1 MGARM
6 ASINGHG
13 PKRAILYARVSTDEQ
28 ARSGYSLAQQIEALR
43 EYAGREGYEV
53 AEEVLDPGQSGASL
67 ERPGMDRVRDMVA
80 TGSVSVVFAQDRD
93 RFAREPAYLF
103 LLKREF
109 EEHGTKL
116 RALSDRGD
124 DSPEGELMNGIF
136 DQFAKFERAK
146 IAERA
151 RRGLRRKANEG
162 YINLSTP
169 NYGFRHNEGRN
180 ELLVYEPEM
189 LVVKKI
195 FHLAA
200 GGWGMM
206 KIHSHLYAQGIPSP
220 KGAPVWDR
228 RVVHDLVM
236 NDVYRPH
243 TFTEIA
249 ALVAPEVAAR
259 LDPNKE
265 YGISWYGQ
273 RKVTVRTVSEPDG
286 RGGRRY
292 RKRKSVQWRPK
303 EEWVAIPVPAY
314 LPRVLVDQARAAMEA
329 SKGSERKH
337 LARGWELRGVMRCPC
352 GHKMSTQSNKP
363 EGKSTYHYYVCRR
376 RRTIGKKSPC
386 SQKSLKATEVETTV
400 WRFVSDLLKE
410 PERIRAGMNTLI
422 EQERA
427 EWARDPAAETKVWAD
442 KVEECD
448 RLRSAYQDQQAA
460 GLMTLDELSSKL
472 EDLETARRRAHS
484 ELEALEAREKRA
496 AKLEE
501 DRDALLASMAETMP
515 EDLDNLTP
523 EEKNKVYRILRLEV
537 TPASEGY
544 QVSGALSTPCA
555 LPGGHLMKTPG

>member
-1 MGARM
+1 M
-6 ASINGHG
+6 I
-13 PKRAILYARVSTDEQ
+13 
-28 ARSGYSLAQQIEALR
+28 
-43 EYAGREGYEV
+43 
-53 AEEVLDPGQSGASL
+53 EEVQDPGQSGASL

-116 RALSDRGD
+116 RALNDRGD

-146 IAERA
+146 IAERV

-162 YINLSTP
+162 YVNLSTP
-169 NYGFRHNEGRN
+169 NYGFRHNERRDG
-180 ELLVYEPEM
+180 LVIHEPEM

-200 GGWGMM
+200 EGCGMV
-206 KIHSHLYAQGIPSP
+206 KILSHLYAQGIPSP

-243 TFTEIA
+243 TFTEVA

-259 LDPNKE
+259 LDPDKE

-286 RGGRRY
+286 YGGRRY

-303 EEWVAIPVPAY
+303 EERVAIPVPAY
-314 LPRVLVDQARAAMEA
+314 LPRVLVDRARAAMDA

-337 LARGWELRGVMRCPC
+337 LARGWELRGVVRCPC
-352 GHKMSTQSNKP
+352 GCKMSTQSNKP
-363 EGKSTYHYYVCRR
+363 EGESTYHYYVCRR
-376 RRTIGKKSPC
+376 RRMLGKKSPC
-386 SQKSLKATEVETTV
+386 SQKSLKATEVEAAV
-400 WRFVSDLLKE
+400 WHFVSELLKE
-410 PERIRAGMNTLI
+410 PERIRAGMDVLI

-427 EWARDPAAETKVWAD
+427 AGARDPATETKVWAD
-442 KVEECD
+442 KVAECD

-472 EDLETARRRAHS
+472 EDLENTRRWAHS
-484 ELEALEAREKRA
+484 ELEALEAREERA

-501 DRDALLASMAETMP
+501 DRDALLASMAKTVP
-515 EDLDNLTP
+515 DGLDNLTP
-523 EEKNKVYRILRLEV
+523 EEKNKVYRMLRLEV

-544 QVSGALSTPCA
+544 QVSGALGAPCA
-555 LPGGHLMKTPG
+555 LSGGHLDETTGVE